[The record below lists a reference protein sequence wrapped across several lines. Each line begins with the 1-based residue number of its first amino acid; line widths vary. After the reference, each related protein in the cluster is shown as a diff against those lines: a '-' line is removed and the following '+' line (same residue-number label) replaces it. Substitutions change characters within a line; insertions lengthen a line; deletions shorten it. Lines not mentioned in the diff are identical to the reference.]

1 MSEPPENVCRWRP
14 AVLAAWAEQ
23 DCVWETDCGEQHI
36 FFVDGP
42 KENKCR
48 FCCYCGKPLEE
59 KRA

>member
-1 MSEPPENVCRWRP
+1 MSESPENVCRWRP
-14 AVLAAWAEQ
+14 SKSQPEAEAGAW
-23 DCVWETDCGEQHI
+23 DTDCGEQHI

-48 FCCYCGKPLEE
+48 FCCYCGRPLKE